1 MGGIILFD
9 GVCNFVIALFNLS
22 SNMIKLAIFNL
33 HRPKRGWS
41 IASHSIS
48 YTKEYR

>member
-33 HRPKRGWS
+33 HRCKARLVNRFS
-41 IASHSIS
+41 LNII
-48 YTKEYR
+48 YQRI